1 MNDIL
6 AFIWSHKYVL
16 AELVLLIAVTLITI
30 FKKKVKVSDVFT
42 QVLLV
47 LPSFISLAESQF
59 TDGPSK
65 YSFVFNKC
73 VELLMSLTHQD
84 QEKVIDQYTALID
97 KAIENILS
105 TPQKKGGK

>member
-1 MNDIL
+1 MNEIL
-6 AFIWSHKYVL
+6 SFIWAHKYVL
-16 AELVLLIAVTLITI
+16 AELVLLITVMLITI

-47 LPSFISLAESQF
+47 LPEFIVLAEREF

-73 VELLMSLTHQD
+73 VELLMSLTHLK
-84 QEKVIDQYTALID
+84 QEEVIDQYTVKID
-97 KAIENILS
+97 SAIENMLS
-105 TPQKKGGK
+105 TPQKKVR